1 MHSLTKGL
9 PITRHKIKREFG
21 LGSTIGFTDDGFV
34 FFVADTQTER
44 GAPMQTHF
52 YWDPDQAQNQMTADS
67 ITGTALTASRW
78 HTVIIR
84 CTFGRTVIRSSL
96 KETKTVNADSSHTA

>member
-21 LGSTIGFTDDGFV
+21 LGSTVGFTDDGYV
-34 FFVADTQTER
+34 FYIADTQTER

-52 YWDPDQAQNQMTADS
+52 YWDPDQALGMAES
-67 ITGTALTASRW
+67 IREAAEKARRAVKYG
-78 HTVIIR
+78 
-84 CTFGRTVIRSSL
+84 
-96 KETKTVNADSSHTA
+96 